1 MQDGSGAADEVSA
14 QRRNFALGLWAGRL
28 LGYEGEALALYA
40 GEIMAADLEE
50 TGSEDVVAR
59 LRHDLTAAGLDIGSE
74 DIRARMRDAE
84 KAMLEPVRVG

>member
-1 MQDGSGAADEVSA
+1 MQGSSSVADGVSA

-59 LRHDLTAAGLDIGSE
+59 LRRDLAAAGLEIGSD
-74 DIRARMRDAE
+74 DIRARMRHAE
-84 KAMLEPVRVG
+84 KAMLEPVRAG